1 MTVLGPHIRTKTR
14 ERPEAGA
21 IPVSLK
27 GQASF
32 PEKNCYHSLQRGQE
46 KGSPTVA
53 LVTAVVLRTF
63 PSQNV
68 SHGSSEPR
76 PPAHLQDEVISTAVV
91 GQTWAHCPLRTALSR
106 TQGHAGTGS

>member
-32 PEKNCYHSLQRGQE
+32 PEKNCYHSLERGQE
-46 KGSPTVA
+46 KGSPTMA

-63 PSQNV
+63 LSQNV

-76 PPAHLQDEVISTAVV
+76 HPAHLQDEVISMGCRGPV
-91 GQTWAHCPLRTALSR
+91 L
-106 TQGHAGTGS
+106 GSLPPQDGSL